1 MTTRAVA
8 VGMTRRRRLVVAEVI
23 GACLLIL
30 VLAQALTATLGRAAF
45 NRLATATTAERVEL
59 LARDTAAKIEA
70 GLRLGKPIGQ
80 FFGLDALLDRNLGN
94 VPDLVGATVLLP
106 DGYALSATA
115 KPIPMASALTKALVD
130 AAPTLPAGA
139 GVTRLRSGAVMATG
153 ADTFALAV
161 PLHGRQAR
169 MDGVLVLAVDH
180 TDQAFRER
188 EFLKRTVLVLG
199 LTTLAAAI
207 FLIVALGWVMPF
219 DTLTRPGGR
228 ARLAVPLAALILA
241 QGVYAADTIVSFRAA
256 WLDNT
261 RANVAMLAGRMQGD
275 IGRVL
280 DMGIAIDRLRGVDV
294 VFTRLAATL
303 PTIEHLSLRD
313 SHGRVLVGA
322 DARGAHQVAPIAE
335 PVPGEPRDE
344 LRVSLPVS
352 VKSAGGYRIT
362 AGTLDVQLDRTVIA
376 AGVRARVL
384 DAGTV
389 ALISAITA
397 FEMFL
402 LLTLVMDRSA
412 RSASRAGAGSTRAG
426 VPGARSD
433 GAIASAPSVP
443 DSSADH
449 AAAQSTDTVA
459 PAGASARAEGVARL
473 ARPLM
478 FGFLFA
484 WALPLSF
491 LPLYARTLPAAWLRL
506 PADILLALPLSVE
519 MLCGLGGALLAGKLT
534 DRRGWQVP
542 VLGGLTIAACGAM
555 FAAAATG
562 LELFALARGVVGLGY
577 GLAWMGLQGFV
588 ITGSTPAFRGRNMAW
603 LIAGLFAGH
612 LSGTA
617 VGAMLADQAGYRPVF
632 IASACVLLLPL
643 CGVLAL
649 ARRWRKGGATSADAA
664 AKGLDDAVSTAPRAS
679 LALRAKRLGAL
690 IGSRDFGALLAGSVV
705 PFSIAQVG
713 LLYFA
718 LPLYLEA
725 QGVPASSIG
734 RVLMVYGLCMIYLGP
749 MIGRVVDRA
758 PRKKYFI
765 ALGGLLGG
773 TGMAYLYVDSSLFA
787 VSMAVFLLALGSC
800 WSGAAQTTWTL
811 ALPNVQQYGAGAAT
825 SVMRAADKLGQMI
838 GPLFVGTLFTL
849 VGIGPGLA
857 VTGMVYLAATLVFV
871 LVASS
876 RPRAGDAAKSVG

>member
-1 MTTRAVA
+1 MNTRAVTA
-8 VGMTRRRRLVVAEVI
+8 VAARRRRVVVAEVI

-30 VLAQALTATLGRAAF
+30 VLAQALTAALGLAAF
-45 NRLATATTAERVEL
+45 NRLSTATTAERVEL
-59 LARDTAAKIEA
+59 LARDTAAKIEG
-70 GLRLGKPIGQ
+70 GLRLGKPIAQ
-80 FFGLDALLDRNLGN
+80 YFGLAALLDRNFSHL
-94 VPDLVGATVLLP
+94 PDLVGATVLLP
-106 DGYALSATA
+106 DGYVLAQTSTALPGAPALA
-115 KPIPMASALTKALVD
+115 KTFAAPASALQTD
-130 AAPTLPAGA
+130 SDMS
-139 GVTRLRSGAVMATG
+139 RLRSGAVMMTSTN
-153 ADTFALAV
+153 TFALAV
-161 PLHGRQAR
+161 PLHGRQSQL
-169 MDGVLVLAVDH
+169 DGVLVLAVDN
-180 TDQAFRER
+180 TDQAAREQA
-188 EFLKRTVLVLG
+188 FLHRTVMVLG

-207 FLIVALGWVMPF
+207 FLIVALGWVVPF

-228 ARLAVPLAALILA
+228 ARLAVPLIALILA
-241 QGVYAADTIVSFRAA
+241 QGVYSADTIASFRSA
-256 WLDNT
+256 WLENT
-261 RANVAMLAGRMQGD
+261 RANVTMLVGRMQAD

-280 DMGIAIDRLRGVDV
+280 DMGISIDRLRGVDTL
-294 VFTRLAATL
+294 FTRLASTL
-303 PTIEHLSLRD
+303 PAIEHVSLRD

-322 DARGAHQVAPIAE
+322 DARGPRQVAPTAA
-335 PVPGEPRDE
+335 PMPGEIQDE
-344 LRVSLPVS
+344 LQISLPVS
-352 VKSAGGYRIT
+352 MASAGGYRIG
-362 AGTLDVQLDRTVIA
+362 AGTLDVRLDAAVIA
-376 AGVRARVL
+376 AGVRSRVL

-402 LLTLVMDRSA
+402 LLTLVMA
-412 RSASRAGAGSTRAG
+412 RTVRA
-426 VPGARSD
+426 
-433 GAIASAPSVP
+433 
-443 DSSADH
+443 
-449 AAAQSTDTVA
+449 Q
-459 PAGASARAEGVARL
+459 ARANGTTALLETESNRAENVARV

-491 LPLYARTLPAAWLRL
+491 MPLYARTLPVQLLSL
-506 PADILLALPLSVE
+506 PPDILLALPLSVE
-519 MLCGLGGALLAGKLT
+519 MLCGLGGALLAGRLT
-534 DRRGWQVP
+534 DRRGWPVP
-542 VLGGLTIAACGAM
+542 VLGGLVVAACGSLLASS
-555 FAAAATG
+555 AVN
-562 LELFALARGVVGLGY
+562 LEWFALARGVVGLGY

-588 ITGSTPAFRGRNMAW
+588 IAGSKPAFRGRNMAW
-603 LIAGLFAGH
+603 LVAGLFAGH

-632 IASACVLLLPL
+632 IASAVVLMLPL
-643 CGVLAL
+643 IGAFVM
-649 ARRWRKGGATSADAA
+649 ARRWKKESAAAAMSAGAVGGAAEGSVRAA
-664 AKGLDDAVSTAPRAS
+664 AVVSPVSGTVTRAGSASGSAAGITPKLGLSA
-679 LALRAKRLGAL
+679 RAKRLGAL

-725 QGVPASSIG
+725 QGVAASSIG
-734 RVLMVYGLCMIYLGP
+734 RVLMLYGLCMIYLGP
-749 MIGRVVDRA
+749 MIGRVVDRT
-758 PRKKYFI
+758 RTKKYFI

-857 VTGMVYLAATLVFV
+857 MTGMVYLVATMLFV
-871 LVASS
+871 LVAS
-876 RPRAGDAAKSVG
+876 RQPGEGGAGVSKR

>member
-1 MTTRAVA
+1 MSTRAVA
-8 VGMTRRRRLVVAEVI
+8 AGLTRRRRLVVAEVI

-30 VLAQALTATLGRAAF
+30 VLAQALTATLGLAAF

-80 FFGLDALLDRNLGN
+80 FFGLDAVLDRNLGN
-94 VPDLVGATVLLP
+94 VRDLVGATVLLP
-106 DGYALSATA
+106 DGYALSAMA
-115 KPIPMASALTKALVD
+115 RPISMAPALTKALVD

-139 GVTRLRSGAVMATG
+139 GVTRLRSGAVMTAR

-188 EFLKRTVLVLG
+188 EFLKRTVLVSG

-241 QGVYAADTIVSFRAA
+241 QGVYAADTIMSFRAA

-280 DMGIAIDRLRGVDV
+280 DMGIAIDRLRGVDT

-313 SHGRVLVGA
+313 SHGRVLVGG
-322 DARGAHQVAPIAE
+322 DAHGPRHVAPIAA
-335 PVPGEPRDE
+335 PLLGEQRDE
-344 LRVSLPVS
+344 LRVSLPIS
-352 VKSAGGYRIT
+352 VKSAGGYRIA
-362 AGTLDVQLDRTVIA
+362 AGTLDVQLDPAVIA

-402 LLTLVMDRSA
+402 LLTLVIDRSA
-412 RSASRAGAGSTRAG
+412 RSASRAGAGNSREG
-426 VPGARSD
+426 VPGASPAA
-433 GAIASAPSVP
+433 AIASAPALP
-443 DSSADH
+443 DGAAVH
-449 AAAQSTDTVA
+449 APTLASDAAST
-459 PAGASARAEGVARL
+459 RAEGVARL

-542 VLGGLTIAACGAM
+542 VLGGLTIAACGAV
-555 FAAAATG
+555 FAAGATG

-632 IASACVLLLPL
+632 VASACVLLLPL

-649 ARRWRKGGATSADAA
+649 SRRWRKGGATSPVAA
-664 AKGLDDAVSTAPRAS
+664 VVGVASAAPRAS
-679 LALRAKRLGAL
+679 LAMRAKRLAAL
-690 IGSRDFGALLAGSVV
+690 VGSRDFGALLAGSVV

-725 QGVPASSIG
+725 QGVPPSSIG
-734 RVLMVYGLCMIYLGP
+734 RVLMLYGLCMIYLGP

-849 VGIGPGLA
+849 VGIGAGLA
-857 VTGMVYLAATLVFV
+857 VTGMVYLVATLLFV